1 MAGLNGKTKMP
12 KHWMNSIE
20 NKLKEAVYEIKF

>member
-1 MAGLNGKTKMP
+1 MVGPSGKIKME
-12 KHWMNSIE
+12 KHWTSFIE